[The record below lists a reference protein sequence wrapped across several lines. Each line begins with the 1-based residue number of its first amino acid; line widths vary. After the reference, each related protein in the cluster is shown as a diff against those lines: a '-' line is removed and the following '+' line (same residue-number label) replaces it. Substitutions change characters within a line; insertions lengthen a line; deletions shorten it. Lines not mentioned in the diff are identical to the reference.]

1 MEQKSKFIIIGL
13 VGATL
18 VCLFLFLNATKS
30 QQVLMRERDEL
41 RRENNTL
48 NTKIESL
55 ANNLRESEDRINSL
69 GQELEKVSK
78 EKADLDKKYEL
89 ANRAREELIEKL
101 KVQKKAQQERQDEP
115 IEQLQRSQAP
125 QTDDAYW
132 AGILKAKTDLEFQ
145 LSNVRAELKNIQI
158 NNEQLNRDKSTMELD
173 LNNLRREREDLKRQL
188 DYNQKL
194 MDSIAQ
200 ELVREKNDKK
210 QIEDSYRMIKNEN
223 AVLGRQIKSLNNRK
237 INLEKKIQETQ
248 EDKVVLERR
257 LGEMEGMLTQ
267 RISQIDNLKDRLD
280 VVRSGPKTG
289 DESQDKK
296 DAVELPAIVVRPQSL
311 PAVKTD
317 DTGASLMGKVLAI
330 NKENN
335 FVIVDLGEESGV
347 KVGDAFRVYRGDKPV
362 ANIEV
367 IQARRNISACDIK
380 KTSGSIGIG
389 DSVR

>member
-1 MEQKSKFIIIGL
+1 M
-13 VGATL
+13 GATL

>member
-1 MEQKSKFIIIGL
+1 MERNSKFIIIGL

-30 QQVLMRERDEL
+30 QQVLVRERDEL
-41 RRENNTL
+41 KNENNTL
-48 NTKIESL
+48 NTKIERL
-55 ANNLRESEDRINSL
+55 ANNLRDSEDRINVL
-69 GQELEKVSK
+69 GGELEKVTK

-101 KVQKKAQQERQDEP
+101 KAQKQAMQERQQEVQKP
-115 IEQLQRSQAP
+115 QEISMP

-132 AGILKAKTDLEFQ
+132 ASVLKAKTDLEFQ
-145 LSNVRAELKNIQI
+145 LNNVRTELKNIQI
-158 NNEQLNRDKSTMELD
+158 GNEQLNRERSNMELD
-173 LNNLRREREDLKRQL
+173 LNNLKREKEDLKRQL
-188 DYNQKL
+188 DYNQRL

-200 ELVREKNDKK
+200 ELVRDKNDKK
-210 QIEDSYRMIKNEN
+210 QIEDNYKMIRNEN

-237 INLEKKIQETQ
+237 VTLEKKIQETQ
-248 EDKVVLERR
+248 EDKAVLERR

-267 RISQIDNLKDRLD
+267 RISQIDNLKDRID
-280 VVRSGPKTG
+280 VVRSGSKVMG
-289 DESQDKK
+289 EAGDKK
-296 DAVELPAIVVRPQSL
+296 DAVELPAIVVRPQPL
-311 PAVKTD
+311 PAVKTY

-347 KVGDAFRVYRGDKPV
+347 KAGDTFRVYRGDKLI

-367 IQARRNISACDIK
+367 IQSRRNISACDIK
-380 KTSGSIGIG
+380 KTSGPIGIG